1 MDDIASRIAKIY
13 EYYNLNAASF
23 ADKIGVQRSGLSHI
37 LTGRNKPSLDFI
49 IKITEAFEAVDL
61 NWLVHGKGSFPKNT
75 TVEKTKIIEPS
86 STKISNQSE
95 PEITIQKT
103 EKAPILK
110 SDLTSDGV
118 VKIML
123 FYSNGTFEEFS
134 PR

>member
-1 MDDIASRIAKIY
+1 MEDIAGRIAKVY
-13 EYYNLNAASF
+13 EYYNLSAATF

-75 TVEKTKIIEPS
+75 VTEKPKITESIAPKIPTQIEPNPP
-86 STKISNQSE
+86 TL
-95 PEITIQKT
+95 KT
-103 EKAPILK
+103 EKQPSTF
-110 SDLTSDGV
+110 SDAKTSDV

-123 FYSNGTFEEFS
+123 FYSDGTFEEFS